1 MKKIGRYEILGEVGR
16 GAMGIVYKA
25 SDPTIGR
32 MVAIKVLSLES
43 SGQEGGTKARE
54 DFMREARAAGRLSH
68 PGIVTIHDA
77 LEDPESKSNYIVME
91 FIQGRTLEN
100 ILLDG
105 PRPSVEQALNIL
117 RQVGEALEYAH
128 QQQII
133 HRDLK
138 PANILVTDDGRA
150 KITDFGIARVLARDG
165 SHKTTSVM
173 GTPAYMSPEQ
183 LTGGELD
190 ARSDLFALGVL
201 TYLMLS
207 GEKPFAG
214 DTAAVLFKIVYED
227 PFPPSQIQSSLTRGH
242 DYLALRSLVKNRNR
256 RYQTAREFL
265 DDLDDVQHGKPPRSE
280 AKFPL
285 SEIRA
290 GERTLTTKPPMIPWK
305 DHAAPAVEEK
315 KPPLERVGMIAAG
328 VLLVAV
334 LGTGVLI
341 YRSFRQAPAPAPAT
355 TAQSVPAPPASPGTP
370 GSIPSVGTPAPPA
383 TPPLPNTNPG
393 GAATPVPKKERAAA
407 APVSKSK
414 SSRKAASDSGSGT
427 HPPPEK
433 KEVSGRTTA
442 ASAPLSPAKPEAAS
456 PEKSEL
462 AAAPPAKSLI
472 HTAPKAIQL
481 VCKFELKDALL
492 TISNDAGIILK
503 QDLKGKKKSGFL
515 HIKSG
520 YEGTFSQPIN
530 LPAGTNSLSVH
541 VQSPDGGV
549 DLTRKTAVAP
559 TVNSSSTLQVSA
571 SGDKLTLR
579 WTNPAQH

>member
-1 MKKIGRYEILGEVGR
+1 MKKIGRYEIVEEVGR

-32 MVAIKVLSLES
+32 MVAIKVLSLDS
-43 SGQEGGTKARE
+43 SGEEGGTSARE
-54 DFMREARAAGRLSH
+54 SFMREARAAGRLSH

-77 LEDPESKSNYIVME
+77 LEDPETKNSYIVME
-91 FIQGRTLEN
+91 FIQGRTLES
-100 ILLDG
+100 ILQDG
-105 PRPSVEQALNIL
+105 PRPSVEQSLNII

-165 SHKTTSVM
+165 SHRTTSVM

-227 PFPPSQIQSSLTRGH
+227 PFPPSQIKSSLSHGH

-256 RYQTAREFL
+256 RYQNAREFVN
-265 DDLDDVQHGKPPRSE
+265 DLDDVQHGQPPRSE

-285 SEIRA
+285 AEIRT
-290 GERTLTTKPPMIPWK
+290 GERTLTTRPPIFPWK
-305 DHAAPAVEEK
+305 DQGAPAVAGK
-315 KPPLERVGMIAAG
+315 KSILELAGMIAAG

-334 LGTGVLI
+334 LGTAALI
-341 YRSFRQAPAPAPAT
+341 YRSFHRSSTPGT
-355 TAQSVPAPPASPGTP
+355 SVQSVPAHPASQGIP
-370 GSIPSVGTPAPPA
+370 GSSPSEATPAAPA
-383 TPPLPNTNPG
+383 KPPLLGSNPG
-393 GAATPVPKKERAAA
+393 GVTTPVNKKEEAGTTS
-407 APVSKSK
+407 VSKSK
-414 SSRKAASDSGSGT
+414 TARKSASDSSSGAHT
-427 HPPPEK
+427 PGENK
-433 KEVSGRTTA
+433 AVASAAGN
-442 ASAPLSPAKPEAAS
+442 ASAPPSSPKPAVAQ
-456 PEKSEL
+456 
-462 AAAPPAKSLI
+462 PAKSEAA
-472 HTAPKAIQL
+472 TPQPAKSSTNVAPRAIKL
-481 VCKFELKDALL
+481 ACKFEIKDAIL
-492 TISNDAGIILK
+492 TVSNGTEIILK

-515 HIKSG
+515 HIKGG
-520 YEGTFSQPIN
+520 YGGTFSQALN

-549 DLTRKTAVAP
+549 DLTSKTPIVPPANNA
-559 TVNSSSTLQVSA
+559 TTLQVYVSEDRL
-571 SGDKLTLR
+571 SLHWST
-579 WTNPAQH
+579 PAQH

>member
-1 MKKIGRYEILGEVGR
+1 MKKIGRYEIVGEVGR

-43 SGQEGGTKARE
+43 SGEEGGTDARE
-54 DFMREARAAGRLSH
+54 SFMREARAAGRLSH

-77 LEDPESKSNYIVME
+77 LEDPETKNSYIVME
-91 FIQGRTLEN
+91 FIQGRTLES

-105 PRPSVEQALNIL
+105 PRPSVEQSLKII

-138 PANILVTDDGRA
+138 PANILVTADGRS

-165 SHKTTSVM
+165 SHRTTSVM

-227 PFPPSQIQSSLTRGH
+227 PFPPSQIKPSLNHGH

-256 RYQTAREFL
+256 RYQNAREFL
-265 DDLDDVQHGKPPRSE
+265 DDLDDVQNGKPPRSE
-280 AKFPL
+280 AQFPL

-290 GERTLTTKPPMIPWK
+290 GERTLTSKPPMMPWK
-305 DHAAPAVEEK
+305 DQAAPVEIKGSSLEK
-315 KPPLERVGMIAAG
+315 AGMIAAG

-334 LGTGVLI
+334 LGAGAFM
-341 YRSFRQAPAPAPAT
+341 YRSFRGASNPSPAVQPAPSPAASDPTPDSTQAIEAPAPSAT
-355 TAQSVPAPPASPGTP
+355 
-370 GSIPSVGTPAPPA
+370 APPA
-383 TPPLPNTNPG
+383 TSAGTPISKKTDAS
-393 GAATPVPKKERAAA
+393 AAPAPKPKTVPKG
-407 APVSKSK
+407 
-414 SSRKAASDSGSGT
+414 ASDTGSGAL
-427 HPPPEK
+427 
-433 KEVSGRTTA
+433 TA
-442 ASAPLSPAKPEAAS
+442 RETKAMPTSSAPLTSPRRAAVQ
-456 PEKSEL
+456 
-462 AAAPPAKSLI
+462 PPKIEVATSQPPRSSASK
-472 HTAPKAIQL
+472 TATTIQL
-481 VCKFELKDALL
+481 VCKFELQDAVLRV
-492 TISNDAGIILK
+492 SNDAGDIL
-503 QDLKGKKKSGFL
+503 QHELKGKKKSGFL
-515 HIKSG
+515 HIKGG
-520 YEGTFSQPIN
+520 YGGTFSQPLN
-530 LPAGTNSLSVH
+530 LPAGTKNIYVN
-541 VQSPDGGV
+541 VQSADGAV
-549 DLTRKTAVAP
+549 NLTRKMAVAAP
-559 TVNSSSTLQVSA
+559 AAGAATLQVSA
-571 SGDKLTLR
+571 SDDKLNLR
-579 WTNPAQH
+579 WAVSAKP